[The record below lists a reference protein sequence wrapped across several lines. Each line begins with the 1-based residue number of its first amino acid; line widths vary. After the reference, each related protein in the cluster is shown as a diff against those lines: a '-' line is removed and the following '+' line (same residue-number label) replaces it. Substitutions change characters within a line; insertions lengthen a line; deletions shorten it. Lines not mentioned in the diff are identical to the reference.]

1 MEDSWG
7 SRHQPAECS
16 PSCSVLPVLSAPA
29 PAGSLRSSRRSRF
42 LRRRAVEI
50 DFDQLLNDLVAAED
64 AAAASTLTPEDEIDP
79 AERALLIQLYRELV
93 STIEGPVVPFPVELL
108 ADPALAVE
116 RPEGATV
123 LDLDAFRTCRTSR
136 G

>member
-1 MEDSWG
+1 M
-7 SRHQPAECS
+7 
-16 PSCSVLPVLSAPA
+16 SAPA

-50 DFDQLLNDLVAAED
+50 DFDQLLAELIAAED
-64 AAAASTLTPEDEIDP
+64 AAAATATMAPEDEIDP

-123 LDLDAFRTCRTSR
+123 FDLDAFRTSR

>member
-1 MEDSWG
+1 M
-7 SRHQPAECS
+7 
-16 PSCSVLPVLSAPA
+16 LPVLSAPA
-29 PAGSLRSSRRSRF
+29 PAGWRRSSRRARF

-50 DFDQLLNDLVAAED
+50 DFDQLLAELIAAED
-64 AAAASTLTPEDEIDP
+64 AAAAASLPPEDEIDP
-79 AERALLIQLYRELV
+79 AERALLMQLYRELV

-123 LDLDAFRTCRTSR
+123 FDLDAFRTSR